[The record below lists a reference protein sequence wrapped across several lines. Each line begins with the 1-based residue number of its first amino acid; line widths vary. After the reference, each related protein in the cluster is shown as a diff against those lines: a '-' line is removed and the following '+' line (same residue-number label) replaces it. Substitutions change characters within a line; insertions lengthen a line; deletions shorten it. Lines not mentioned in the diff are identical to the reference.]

1 MPGEAD
7 KEAVMAGRKTVESM
21 KAVSH
26 SLELHSPA
34 TNENISCNV
43 VDVDDRLSVCWKH
56 YRYTVRRQPGWR
68 NIQRSVGWLGGR

>member
-43 VDVDDRLSVCWKH
+43 VGVDDRLSVC
-56 YRYTVRRQPGWR
+56 
-68 NIQRSVGWLGGR
+68 